1 MIRLNASKCSKNA
14 TIMYKR
20 LILNTVLRMI
30 ALYSLTIFGKILKVA
45 GAVRL
50 ERLELDL
57 PVFLAEVRVSLEKKN
72 KDPYSGMKLPR
83 KLLN

>member
-1 MIRLNASKCSKNA
+1 
-14 TIMYKR
+14 MYKR

-30 ALYSLTIFGKILKVA
+30 ALYSLTIFGKILTVA

-57 PVFLAEVRVSLEKKN
+57 PVFLAEVRVSLEKN

-83 KLLN
+83 NLLN